1 MNLGLCVMTC
11 VPIAWIAF
19 VFSFT
24 QPTLY
29 PCKSKLSFYILVLNI
44 SPISHQTYMKPIY
57 CQIQSSFVPSGGL
70 YITTSDAQTTYF
82 LIIVFSLRLSHIVA
96 LTDTKN
102 LLHHRS
108 ELLQHR
114 RCSSGYSQACTQLT
128 HKQSMKL
135 RLVTI
140 YKGINVL

>member
-57 CQIQSSFVPSGGL
+57 CQIQSSFVLSGGL
-70 YITTSDAQTTYF
+70 YVTTSDAQTTYF

-108 ELLQHR
+108 ELLQHAVDAAQGILR
-114 RCSSGYSQACTQLT
+114 QLT

-140 YKGINVL
+140 YNNGINVL